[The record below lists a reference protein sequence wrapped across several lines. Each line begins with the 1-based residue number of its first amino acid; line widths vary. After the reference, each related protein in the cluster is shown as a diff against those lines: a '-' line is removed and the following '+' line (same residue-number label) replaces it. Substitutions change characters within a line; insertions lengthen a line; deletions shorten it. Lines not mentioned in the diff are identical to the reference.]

1 MEASIVVEGDLC
13 HDVVRPLVLVVVI
26 WSRGP
31 SDQSTIELV
40 RVWFACVS
48 KGSPIASCRGRL
60 AGSSLPL
67 LFLTLNMLSIYLVVG
82 LFWEVVPVAND
93 VAEPAWVV
101 TQHVSNLTTG
111 ICSVLSRLDPSIG
124 CLLQKKQGLAYM
136 EHDLPQ
142 DR

>member
-1 MEASIVVEGDLC
+1 
-13 HDVVRPLVLVVVI
+13 
-26 WSRGP
+26 
-31 SDQSTIELV
+31 
-40 RVWFACVS
+40 
-48 KGSPIASCRGRL
+48 
-60 AGSSLPL
+60 
-67 LFLTLNMLSIYLVVG
+67 MLSIYLVVG

-93 VAEPAWVV
+93 IAEPAWVV

-111 ICSVLSRLDPSIG
+111 ICSVLSRLDPSVG